1 MKDEVGVKFMTRFV
15 GLRAKSYSYDNSE
28 NKKSKGTEKCVIKIK
43 FKFENYR
50 NCLQATQLENEINYL
65 EKKKEINIDS
75 LKKIISNS

>member
-1 MKDEVGVKFMTRFV
+1 MKDKVGVKFMTKFV

-65 EKKKEINIDS
+65 EKKMKLTLIV
-75 LKKIISNS
+75 LKKL